1 MFTEYEK
8 YVNSTI
14 IKEEDEKYM
23 KLKMDIYD
31 KSVKDF
37 TSKKDDNKN
46 TVDKEAVNKQLDDSK
61 NKIAMLKA
69 DLDKKHEYMQKLLAE
84 PNILNDENI
93 KKSAESLKK
102 DIETDSKKYD
112 EMVKLFDDQKNKL
125 NKS

>member
-1 MFTEYEK
+1 
-8 YVNSTI
+8 
-14 IKEEDEKYM
+14 M

>member
-125 NKS
+125 NKN

>member
-46 TVDKEAVNKQLDDSK
+46 TVDKEAVNKELDDSK

>member
-1 MFTEYEK
+1 MFTQYEN
-8 YVNSTI
+8 YVKSIII

-23 KLKMDIYD
+23 KMKMDIYD

-46 TVDKEAVNKQLDDSK
+46 GVDKDAVNKQLEESK
-61 NKIAMLKA
+61 NKILMLKA
-69 DLDKKHEYMQKLLAE
+69 ELDKKYEYMQKLLAE

-102 DIETDSKKYD
+102 DIETASKKYD
-112 EMVKLFDDQKNKL
+112 EMVKLFDEQKEKI
-125 NKS
+125 K

>member
-1 MFTEYEK
+1 MHTEYEK

-46 TVDKEAVNKQLDDSK
+46 TVDKEAVNKQLDDSE

-125 NKS
+125 NKN